1 MSDRVDITRVPG
13 LRLDLDALLARVD
26 AALEADPYWFPVRHH
41 SPTVALHLGAAIRAR
56 RPKLVLIE
64 GPAEASHLIPHLLDR
79 KTRPPVAIYSSYRDD
94 DDVLGLAG
102 VSTPSPDVPARFS
115 VWYPLLPYSPEL
127 VAMMAAKEVGA
138 ECAFI
143 DLPHHALV
151 QPHRPPGEADDGE
164 ADDREDGP
172 EAPTDAG
179 READADGKADADGEA
194 DPDERGSEG
203 LIERSEFYQRLAQA
217 AGFRTF
223 DEAWDS
229 LFEVGGQAR
238 PLEVFRRD
246 MACFCA
252 AARAT
257 TDPARIASDDTL
269 PRERFMIREIR
280 RHIAERG
287 LDPAEVLVVT
297 GGFHMLLDPDDPE
310 PPPTPP
316 PGTVNTTIVP
326 YSYYRVAERSGYA
339 AGNRA
344 PAFYQLQWD
353 TGQGGGDHQDL
364 VIEHVTRVMRR
375 GRKKGSALSSA
386 DAIAVTQ
393 HASML
398 GRLRGRSEPVL
409 DDIEDALITCCCKG
423 DPSDVGQ
430 DLQEAMREAAVG
442 SRVGKVTKA
451 VGQLPIVA
459 DFQAQISDL
468 ELGEALQRDR
478 TFALKLDRREP
489 LAARRSAFLHRLGYL
504 GVALGTL
511 DAEALRGTIHQER
524 WTLRWSPS
532 LEPAVIE
539 RSAYGDT
546 IERAAAA
553 KLEEDLAREQLSAG
567 ATTARVLDALRMDLP
582 DFAAHLG
589 DVCGPA
595 IDADP
600 RFVSLAHGLT
610 SLLVIDRHA
619 AFRGLRRDVVAD
631 LVARC
636 YGRAS
641 FAIPDIASVPKEEE
655 REVVAGLQA
664 VAEAVLGEHEVAL
677 DRDLFATYVG
687 SAAAQTSSMFMR
699 GVLLG
704 LLAELRVLDG
714 PALAA
719 EITGLARG
727 SEAAMV
733 AAGDFVRGILEVS
746 RASLML
752 GADAI
757 VEALDELL
765 RAASWD
771 TFLVMLPSLRAAFE
785 KLRGADLGV
794 MCDRV
799 AQRYG
804 LREAEELDLSLTV
817 GAAALMAEVD
827 QRVAQIMEDL
837 MEGFMEGSR

>member
-13 LRLDLDALLARVD
+13 LQLDLPALLARVQQVLD
-26 AALEADPYWFPVRHH
+26 ADPYWFPVRHH
-41 SPTVALHLGAAIRAR
+41 SPTVALQLRAAIRER
-56 RPKLVLIE
+56 RPRLVLIE
-64 GPAEASHLIPHLLDR
+64 GPAEASHLLPHVLDR

-102 VSTPSPDVPARFS
+102 VMTASPDVPARFS

-127 VAMMAAKEVGA
+127 VAMLAAQEVGA
-138 ECAFI
+138 ECVFI

-151 QPHRPPGEADDGE
+151 QPHR
-164 ADDREDGP
+164 DREP
-172 EAPTDAG
+172 AEAEPAEGLAAG
-179 READADGKADADGEA
+179 SEAE
-194 DPDERGSEG
+194 PDERGSER
-203 LIERSEFYQRLAQA
+203 LIEASEFYQRLADA

-229 LFEVGGQAR
+229 LFEVGGQQR
-238 PLEVFRRD
+238 PLEAFRRD
-246 MACFCA
+246 LASFCA

-257 TDPARIASDDTL
+257 TDPSRIASDDTL

-280 RHIAERG
+280 RQLAERG
-287 LDPAEVLVVT
+287 LDPAQALVVT
-297 GGFHMLLDPDDPE
+297 GGFHMLLDPDDPV
-310 PPPTPP
+310 PPPEPP
-316 PGTVNTTIVP
+316 PGTLNTTVVP
-326 YSYYRVAERSGYA
+326 YSYYRVAQRSGYA

-353 TGQGGGDHQDL
+353 TAQDAGDHQDL

-375 GRKKGSALSSA
+375 GRRKGSALSSA

-409 DDIEDALITCCCKG
+409 DDIEDALVTCCCKG
-423 DPSDVGQ
+423 DPAEVGQ

-451 VGQLPIVA
+451 LGRLPIVS
-459 DFQAQISDL
+459 DFQAWIADL
-468 ELGEALQRDR
+468 ELGEALERDR
-478 TFALKLDRREP
+478 TFTLDLDLREP
-489 LAARRSAFLHRLGYL
+489 LAARRSAFLHRLAYL
-504 GVALGTL
+504 GIALGQL
-511 DAEALRGTIHQER
+511 DHEALRGTIHRER

-532 LEPAVIE
+532 LEPAVVE
-539 RSAYGDT
+539 RSEYGDT
-546 IERAAAA
+546 IEAAAA
-553 KLEEDLAREQLSAG
+553 GKLEEDLARAQLSAA
-567 ATTARVLDALRMDLP
+567 ATTARVLDALRMELP
-582 DFAAHLG
+582 GFAARLP

-619 AFRGLRRDVVAD
+619 AYRELRRDVIAE
-631 LVARC
+631 LVQRC

-641 FAIPDIASVPKEEE
+641 FAIPDIAAVPPEEE

-664 VAEAVLGEHEVAL
+664 VAEAVLGQHEVPL
-677 DRDLFATYVG
+677 DPDLLATYTR
-687 SAAAQTSSMFMR
+687 SAAAQTTSMFMR
-699 GVLLG
+699 GVFLG
-704 LLAELRVLDG
+704 LLAEIRVLDG
-714 PALAA
+714 AALAA
-719 EITGLARG
+719 EISGLARG

-733 AAGDFVRGILEVS
+733 AAGDFVRGILQVS

-757 VEALDELL
+757 VEAVDELL

-785 KLRGADLGV
+785 RLRGPDLGV
-794 MCDRV
+794 MSDRV
-799 AQRYG
+799 ARRYG
-804 LREAEELDLSLTV
+804 LREAEELDLSLTT

-827 QRVAQIMEDL
+827 ERVAKIMEGI
-837 MEGFMEGSR
+837 MGGFMEGSSS

>member
-1 MSDRVDITRVPG
+1 MSERVDILRVPDLG
-13 LRLDLDALLARVD
+13 LDLPALLARVD
-26 AALEADPYWFPVRHH
+26 AALAASPYWFPVRHC
-41 SPTVALHLGAAIRAR
+41 SPAVALHLGAAIRTR

-64 GPAEASHLIPHLLDR
+64 GPAEATPLIAHLLDR

-94 DDVLGLAG
+94 GNVLGLAG
-102 VSTPSPDVPARFS
+102 VTTPSPDVPARVS

-127 VAMMAAKEVGA
+127 VAMIAAQEVGA

-143 DLPHHALV
+143 DLPHHALI
-151 QPHRPPGEADDGE
+151 RPQRA
-164 ADDREDGP
+164 P
-172 EAPTDAG
+172 EAAPAPEPEPPP
-179 READADGKADADGEA
+179 EA
-194 DPDERGSEG
+194 RGSEW
-203 LIERSEFYQRLAQA
+203 LMERSEFYRRLAQA

-229 LFEVGGQAR
+229 SFEVAGQAR
-238 PLEVFRRD
+238 GLEGFRRD
-246 MACFCA
+246 LAYFCA

-257 TDPARIASDDTL
+257 TDPARIAADDTL

-287 LDPAEVLVVT
+287 LDPQQVVVVT
-297 GGFHMLLDPDDPE
+297 GGFHMLLDPDDPV

-316 PGTVNTTIVP
+316 PGTVNTTLVP
-326 YSYYRVAERSGYA
+326 YSYFRVAERSGYA

-353 TGQGGGDHQDL
+353 TWQDGGDHQGL
-364 VIEHVTRVMRR
+364 VIEHVTRVLRHARR
-375 GRKKGSALSSA
+375 HGSMLSSA

-393 HASML
+393 HAAML

-409 DDIEDALITCCCKG
+409 DDIEDALVTCCCKG
-423 DPSDVGQ
+423 DPAEVGQ
-430 DLQEAMREAAVG
+430 VLQAAMREAAVG
-442 SRVGKVTKA
+442 SRLGKVTQA
-451 VGQLPIVA
+451 LGQLPIVA
-459 DFQAQISDL
+459 DFQAQLSDL
-468 ELGEALQRDR
+468 ELGEAVGRDR
-478 TFALKLDRREP
+478 SVELSLDRREP
-489 LAARRSAFLHRLGYL
+489 LAARRSAFLHRLAYL
-504 GVALGTL
+504 GVPLGTL
-511 DAEALRGTIHQER
+511 EPEAVRGTIHRER
-524 WTLRWSPS
+524 WTLRWSPA
-532 LEPAVIE
+532 LEPAVVE

-546 IERAAAA
+546 LETAAAA
-553 KLEEDLAREQLSAG
+553 KLEEDLAREQLSAS
-567 ATTARVLDALRMDLP
+567 ATTARVLDGLRMELP
-582 DFAAHLG
+582 HFGARLA

-600 RFVSLAHGLT
+600 RFVSLAQGL
-610 SLLVIDRHA
+610 SALLVIDRHA
-619 AFRGLRRDVVAD
+619 AHRGLSRTVVAE
-631 LVARC
+631 LVSRC

-641 FAIPDIASVPKEEE
+641 FAIPDIAAVPAEEE

-664 VAEAVLGEHEVAL
+664 LAEAVLGEHEIAL
-677 DRDLFATYVG
+677 DPQLFATYVA
-687 SAAAQTSSMFMR
+687 SAAAQTPSMFMR

-719 EITGLARG
+719 EITSLARG
-727 SEAAMV
+727 AEAAMV
-733 AAGDFVRGILEVS
+733 TAGDFVRGILEVS

-757 VEALDELL
+757 VEAVDELL
-765 RAASWD
+765 RAASWE

-785 KLRGADLGV
+785 RLRGADLGV

-799 AQRYG
+799 ARRYG

-827 QRVAQIMEDL
+827 ERVAEIMEAL
-837 MEGFMEGSR
+837 MQGLFTGGRA

>member
-1 MSDRVDITRVPG
+1 MGDRVDMLRVTG
-13 LRLDLDALLARVD
+13 LGFGLGLGLDLPALLARVD
-26 AALEADPYWFPVRHH
+26 AALAASPYWFPVRHC
-41 SPTVALHLGAAIRAR
+41 SPTVALHLREAIRTR

-64 GPAEASHLIPHLLDR
+64 GPAEASHLVPHLLDR

-94 DDVLGLAG
+94 GNVLGLAG
-102 VSTPSPDVPARFS
+102 VATPSPDVPARFS

-127 VAMMAAKEVGA
+127 VAMIAARVVGA

-143 DLPHHALV
+143 DLPHFALV
-151 QPHRPPGEADDGE
+151 RPHRA
-164 ADDREDGP
+164 P
-172 EAPTDAG
+172 EA
-179 READADGKADADGEA
+179 EAAAEA
-194 DPDERGSEG
+194 AAEPAAAPENEPAEHGSEW
-203 LIERSEFYQRLAQA
+203 LIERSEFYRRLAQA

-229 LFEVGGQAR
+229 LFEVGGRAR
-238 PLEVFRRD
+238 ALEDFRRD
-246 MACFCA
+246 LACFCA

-257 TDPARIASDDTL
+257 TDPARIAADDTL
-269 PRERFMIREIR
+269 PRERFMAREIR

-287 LDPAEVLVVT
+287 LDPEQVVVVT
-297 GGFHMLLDPDDPE
+297 GGFHMLLDPDDPVL
-310 PPPTPP
+310 PPALP
-316 PGTVNTTIVP
+316 PGTVNTTLVP

-353 TGQGGGDHQDL
+353 TEQDGGDHQGL
-364 VIEHVTRVMRR
+364 VIEHITRVMRH
-375 GRKKGSALSSA
+375 GRRKGSALSSA

-393 HASML
+393 HAAML

-423 DPSDVGQ
+423 DPADVGQ
-430 DLQEAMREAAVG
+430 DLLQAMREAAVG
-442 SRVGKVTKA
+442 SRLGKVTDA
-451 VGQLPIVA
+451 LGQLPIVA
-459 DFQAQISDL
+459 DFQAQLSDL
-468 ELGEALQRDR
+468 ELGEVLQRDHA
-478 TFALKLDRREP
+478 FELSLDRREP
-489 LAARRSAFLHRLGYL
+489 LAARRSAFLHRLAYL
-504 GVALGTL
+504 DVPLGALER
-511 DAEALRGTIHQER
+511 EAVRGTIHRER
-524 WTLRWSPS
+524 WTLRWSPA
-532 LEPAVIE
+532 LEPAVVE

-546 IERAAAA
+546 VETAAAA
-553 KLEEDLAREQLSAG
+553 KLEEDLAREQLSAA
-567 ATTARVLDALRMDLP
+567 ATTARVLAALQMELP
-582 DFAAHLG
+582 DFAARLA

-610 SLLVIDRHA
+610 ALLVIDRHA
-619 AFRGLRRDVVAD
+619 AHRGMQRSVIAE
-631 LVARC
+631 LVLRC

-641 FAIPDIASVPKEEE
+641 FAIPDIAAVPATEE

-664 VAEAVLGEHEVAL
+664 LAEAVLGEHEIAL
-677 DRDLFATYVG
+677 DPALFATYV
-687 SAAAQTSSMFMR
+687 SNAAAQTRSMFMR

-727 SEAAMV
+727 AEATMV
-733 AAGDFVRGILEVS
+733 EAGDFVRGIFEVS

-757 VEALDELL
+757 VQAVDELL
-765 RAASWD
+765 RAASWE

-799 AQRYG
+799 ALRYG

-827 QRVAQIMEDL
+827 LRVAQIMEGL
-837 MEGFMEGSR
+837 MHGLVKEKRP

>member
-1 MSDRVDITRVPG
+1 MSDRVELSRVPG
-13 LRLDLDALLARVD
+13 LPLDWSALQARVQQVLDAG
-26 AALEADPYWFPVRHH
+26 PYWFPVRHH
-41 SPTVALHLGAAIRAR
+41 SPTVALHVGAAIRAR
-56 RPKLVLIE
+56 RPRLVLIE
-64 GPAEASHLIPHLLDR
+64 GPSEASHLIAHLLDR

-94 DDVLGLAG
+94 ANVLGLAG
-102 VSTPSPDVPARFS
+102 VATPSPDVPVRSS

-127 VAMMAAKEVGA
+127 EAMLAAQEVGA
-138 ECAFI
+138 ELAFI
-143 DLPHHALV
+143 DLPHHALMK
-151 QPHRPPGEADDGE
+151 PHRPPENDEPEPRVEAVAPSESAGEA
-164 ADDREDGP
+164 
-172 EAPTDAG
+172 TH
-179 READADGKADADGEA
+179 
-194 DPDERGSEG
+194 ERGSEG
-203 LIERSEFYQRLAQA
+203 HIERSEFYQRLAAA

-223 DEAWDS
+223 DEAWDG

-238 PLEVFRRD
+238 DTEDFRRD

-269 PRERFMIREIR
+269 PRERFMLREIR
-280 RHIAERG
+280 RHLSERE
-287 LDPAEVLVVT
+287 LAPEQAVVVT
-297 GGFHMLLDPDDPE
+297 GGFHMLLDRDDPELPPE
-310 PPPTPP
+310 PPP
-316 PGTVNTTIVP
+316 GTLNTTIVP

-353 TGQGGGDHQDL
+353 TRQRGGDHQDL
-364 VIEHVTRVMRR
+364 VIEHVTRVMRQ

-423 DPSDVGQ
+423 DPAEVGQ
-430 DLQEAMREAAVG
+430 DLQAAMREAAVG
-442 SRVGKVTKA
+442 SRVGKVTRA
-451 VGQLPIVA
+451 VGMLPIVA

-478 TFALKLDRREP
+478 NFVLSLDRKQP
-489 LAARRSAFLHRLGYL
+489 LDARRSAFLHRLCYL
-504 GVALGTL
+504 GVPLGSL
-511 DAEALRGTIHQER
+511 DPEAVRGTIHRET

-532 LEPAVIE
+532 IDPAVVE
-539 RSAYGDT
+539 RSALGDT
-546 IERAAAA
+546 IESAAAA
-553 KLEEDLAREQLSAG
+553 KLEEDLAHAQLSAG
-567 ATTARVLDALRMDLP
+567 ATTARVLDALRMELP
-582 DFAAHLG
+582 DFATRLH

-631 LVARC
+631 LVVRC

-641 FAIPDIASVPKEEE
+641 FAIPDIASVPPEEE
-655 REVVAGLQA
+655 REAVDGLQA

-677 DRDLFATYVG
+677 DRDLFAAYVS

-704 LLAELRVLDG
+704 LLAELRVIDG
-714 PALAA
+714 AVLAA
-719 EITGLARG
+719 EISGLARG
-727 SEAAMV
+727 AETAMV
-733 AAGDFVRGILEVS
+733 AAGDLVRGILEVS

-757 VEALDELL
+757 VEAIDELL
-765 RAASWD
+765 RASSWEI
-771 TFLVMLPSLRAAFE
+771 FLVMLPSLRAAFE

-799 AQRYG
+799 AVRYG
-804 LREAEELDLSLTV
+804 LREVEELDLSLTV

-827 QRVAQIMEDL
+827 QRVAQIME
-837 MEGFMEGSR
+837 GFMQGFSEGR

>member
-1 MSDRVDITRVPG
+1 MNDRVDITRVPG
-13 LRLDLDALLARVD
+13 LPLDVPALLERVQRVLDAG
-26 AALEADPYWFPVRHH
+26 PHWFPVRHH
-41 SPTVALHLGAAIRAR
+41 SPTVALHLRATIRAR

-64 GPAEASHLIPHLLDR
+64 GPAEATHLIPHLLDR
-79 KTRPPVAIYSSYRDD
+79 NTRPPVAIYSSYRDD
-94 DDVLGLAG
+94 GNVLGLAHG
-102 VSTPSPDVPARFS
+102 VRGPTPDVPARFS

-127 VAMMAAKEVGA
+127 VAMLAAQEVGA

-151 QPHRPPGEADDGE
+151 RP
-164 ADDREDGP
+164 REPAATEETKREEGP
-172 EAPTDAG
+172 AKSPEDAT
-179 READADGKADADGEA
+179 K
-194 DPDERGSEG
+194 ERDSEW
-203 LIERSEFYQRLAQA
+203 LIERSEFYQRLATA

-238 PLEVFRRD
+238 EPEDFRRD
-246 MACFCA
+246 LACFCA

-280 RHIAERG
+280 RHLAERG
-287 LDPAEVLVVT
+287 LDPEQVVVVT
-297 GGFHMLLDPDDPE
+297 GGFHLLLDPDDPV
-310 PPPTPP
+310 PPPEPP
-316 PGTVNTTIVP
+316 PGTLNTTIVP

-353 TGQGGGDHQDL
+353 TAHGGGDHHDL
-364 VIEHVTRVMRR
+364 VIEHVTRVMRQ
-375 GRKKGSALSSA
+375 GRRKDIALSPA

-409 DDIEDALITCCCKG
+409 DDIEDALVTCCCKG
-423 DPSDVGQ
+423 DPAEVGQ
-430 DLQEAMREAAVG
+430 ELQAAIREAAVG

-468 ELGEALQRDR
+468 ELGQALERDR
-478 TFALKLDRREP
+478 SFGLELDRREP

-504 GVALGTL
+504 GVPLGKI
-511 DAEALRGTIHQER
+511 DADAVRGTIHRER
-524 WTLRWSPS
+524 WTLRWSPA
-532 LEPAVIE
+532 LEPAVVE

-546 IERAAAA
+546 IESAVAA

-567 ATTARVLDALRMDLP
+567 ATAARVLDALRMELP
-582 DFAAHLG
+582 DFAARLA

-610 SLLVIDRHA
+610 ALLVIDRHA
-619 AFRGLRRDVVAD
+619 AFRDLRRDVVAE
-631 LVARC
+631 LVQRC
-636 YGRAS
+636 YGRAC
-641 FAIPDIASVPKEEE
+641 FTIPEIASVPKEEE
-655 REVVAGLQA
+655 REVVSGLQA
-664 VAEAVLGEHEVAL
+664 VAEALLGEHEVAL
-677 DRDLFATYVG
+677 DRELLATHVAT
-687 SAAAQTSSMFMR
+687 AAAQTSSMFMR

-704 LLAELRVLDG
+704 LLAELRVIDG

-757 VEALDELL
+757 VEAIDELL

-799 AQRYG
+799 ARRYG
-804 LREAEELDLSLTV
+804 LREVEELDLGLTV

-827 QRVAQIMEDL
+827 QCVAQIMEGLMQGL
-837 MEGFMEGSR
+837 MEER

>member
-13 LRLDLDALLARVD
+13 LPLDVPALLERVQRVLDAG
-26 AALEADPYWFPVRHH
+26 PHWFPVRHH
-41 SPTVALHLGAAIRAR
+41 SPTVALHLRATIWAR

-64 GPAEASHLIPHLLDR
+64 GPSEATHLIPHLLDR
-79 KTRPPVAIYSSYRDD
+79 NTRPPVAIYSSYRDD
-94 DDVLGLAG
+94 GNVLGLAG
-102 VSTPSPDVPARFS
+102 GPAPDVPARFS

-127 VAMMAAKEVGA
+127 VAMLAAQEVGA

-151 QPHRPPGEADDGE
+151 RPHQPAAAVPKGDESPAKP
-164 ADDREDGP
+164 AV
-172 EAPTDAG
+172 DA
-179 READADGKADADGEA
+179 AN
-194 DPDERGSEG
+194 ERGSEW
-203 LIERSEFYQRLAQA
+203 LIERSEFYQRLATA

-229 LFEVGGQAR
+229 LFEVDGQKR
-238 PLEVFRRD
+238 DPEGFRRD
-246 MACFCA
+246 LACFCA

-257 TDPARIASDDTL
+257 TDPACIASDDTL

-280 RHIAERG
+280 RHLAERG
-287 LDPAEVLVVT
+287 LDPEQVVVVT
-297 GGFHMLLDPDDPE
+297 GGFHLLLDPDDPE
-310 PPPTPP
+310 PPPEPP
-316 PGTVNTTIVP
+316 PGTLNTTIVP

-344 PAFYQLQWD
+344 PAFYQLLWD
-353 TGQGGGDHQDL
+353 TGHAGGDHHDL
-364 VIEHVTRVMRR
+364 VIEHVTRVMRQ
-375 GRKKGSALSSA
+375 GRRKDIALSPA

-393 HASML
+393 HATML
-398 GRLRGRSEPVL
+398 GRLRGRNEPVL
-409 DDIEDALITCCCKG
+409 DDIEDALVTCCCKG
-423 DPSDVGQ
+423 DPAEVGQ
-430 DLQEAMREAAVG
+430 ELRAAMREAAVG

-451 VGQLPIVA
+451 VGQLPIMA
-459 DFQAQISDL
+459 DFQAQVSDL

-478 TFALKLDRREP
+478 TFALELDRREP

-504 GVALGTL
+504 GVPLGTI
-511 DAEALRGTIHQER
+511 DTGVVRGTIHRER
-524 WTLRWSPS
+524 WTLRWSPA
-532 LEPAVIE
+532 LEPAVVE

-546 IERAAAA
+546 IESAVTA
-553 KLEEDLAREQLSAG
+553 KLEEDLAREQQSAG
-567 ATTARVLDALRMDLP
+567 ATAARVLDALRMELP
-582 DFAAHLG
+582 DFAARLA

-610 SLLVIDRHA
+610 ALLVIDRHA
-619 AFRGLRRDVVAD
+619 AFRDLRRDVVAE
-631 LVARC
+631 LVQRC
-636 YGRAS
+636 YGRAC
-641 FAIPDIASVPKEEE
+641 FAIPEIASVPKEEE
-655 REVVAGLQA
+655 REVVSGLQA
-664 VAEAVLGEHEVAL
+664 VAEALLGEHEVAL
-677 DRDLFATYVG
+677 DRDLLAAYVA
-687 SAAAQTSSMFMR
+687 SAAAETSSMFMR

-704 LLAELRVLDG
+704 LLAELRVIDG

-757 VEALDELL
+757 VEAIDELL
-765 RAASWD
+765 RAASWE

-799 AQRYG
+799 ARRYG
-804 LREAEELDLSLTV
+804 LREVEELDLGLTV

-827 QRVAQIMEDL
+827 QRVAQLMERL
-837 MEGFMEGSR
+837 MEGLRGGR

>member
-1 MSDRVDITRVPG
+1 MRDRVDITRVPG
-13 LRLDLDALLARVD
+13 LALDLPALLARVD
-26 AALEADPYWFPVRHH
+26 AVLDAGPYWFPVRHH
-41 SPTVALHLGAAIRAR
+41 SPTVALHLRAAIRAR
-56 RPKLVLIE
+56 SPKLVLIE
-64 GPAEASHLIPHLLDR
+64 GPAEATHLVPHLLDR
-79 KTRPPVAIYSSYRDD
+79 DTRPPVAIYSSYRDD

-102 VSTPSPDVPARFS
+102 ASTAPGVPARFA

-127 VAMMAAKEVGA
+127 VAMTAAREVGA

-151 QPHRPPGEADDGE
+151 RPRAQ
-164 ADDREDGP
+164 
-172 EAPTDAG
+172 APAAAV
-179 READADGKADADGEA
+179 E
-194 DPDERGSEG
+194 ERGSEL

-229 LFEVGGQAR
+229 LFEVGGRAR
-238 PLEVFRRD
+238 ALEDFRRD
-246 MACFCA
+246 LACFCA

-257 TDPARIASDDTL
+257 TDPSRIASDDTL

-287 LDPAEVLVVT
+287 LDPERVVVVT
-297 GGFHMLLDPDDPE
+297 GGFHMLLDREDPE
-310 PPPTPP
+310 PPPEPP

-353 TGQGGGDHQDL
+353 TGHDGGEHHDL
-364 VIEHVTRVMRR
+364 VIEHVTRVMRQ
-375 GRKKGSALSSA
+375 GRRKGSALSSA

-393 HASML
+393 HATML

-409 DDIEDALITCCCKG
+409 DDIEDALVTCCCKG
-423 DPSDVGQ
+423 DPAEVGQ
-430 DLQEAMREAAVG
+430 ELQEAMREAAVG
-442 SRVGKVTKA
+442 SRVGKVTRA
-451 VGQLPIVA
+451 VGVLPIVA

-478 TFALKLDRREP
+478 AFVLELDRREP
-489 LAARRSAFLHRLGYL
+489 LAARRSAFLHRLTYL
-504 GVALGTL
+504 GVRLGAI
-511 DAEALRGTIHQER
+511 DPEALRGTIHRER

-532 LEPAVIE
+532 LEPAVVE

-546 IERAAAA
+546 IETAAAA

-567 ATTARVLDALRMDLP
+567 ATTARVLDALRMELP
-582 DFAAHLG
+582 DFAERLAE
-589 DVCGPA
+589 VCGPA

-610 SLLVIDRHA
+610 GLLVIDRHA
-619 AFRGLRRDVVAD
+619 AHRGLRRDVVAE
-631 LVARC
+631 LVQRC
-636 YGRAS
+636 YGRAC
-641 FAIPDIASVPKEEE
+641 FAIPDIASAPREEE
-655 REVVAGLQA
+655 REVVTGLQA
-664 VAEAVLGEHEVAL
+664 VAEAVLGEHEVPL
-677 DRDLFATYVG
+677 PRELLATYVTN
-687 SAAAQTSSMFMR
+687 AAAQTSSMFMR

-704 LLAELRVLDG
+704 LLAELRVIDG

-719 EITGLARG
+719 EIAGLARG
-727 SEAAMV
+727 SEATMV

-757 VEALDELL
+757 VEAVDELL
-765 RAASWD
+765 RAASWE

-794 MCDRV
+794 MCERV
-799 AQRYG
+799 ARRYG
-804 LREAEELDLSLTV
+804 LREAEELDLALTV

-827 QRVAQIMEDL
+827 QRVAEIL
-837 MEGFMEGSR
+837 GGFMEGW